1 MSQLKSSLSLI
12 SMGALE
18 HKLQYPEEKSKARK
32 LALCILLSVGQLF
45 DTTNGEGRRHHVQA
59 RQLPLAEDNSPDKN
73 VAVSTSNQH
82 SQQRRTEAL
91 TC

>member
-1 MSQLKSSLSLI
+1 
-12 SMGALE
+12 MGALE

-32 LALCILLSVGQLF
+32 LAVCILLSVGQLF

-59 RQLPLAEDNSPDKN
+59 RQLPLAEGNSSLDKN